1 MPVSFKKTID
11 MKRKLLK
18 YLTVCLTA
26 CLGLQAC
33 DKNFDVINTN
43 PNASATPTPAF
54 VFTKALLDGAGDV
67 LQLLHGTMQYTTSYN
82 DVAGFGAKYVL
93 SQSQQSWTVINNA
106 YPREINEIQQVIGQ
120 VNTNPEQVN
129 LLSTA
134 RIWRVYC
141 FSRVTDLYGDVPYSQ
156 AGKGY
161 TDALYKPAYDE
172 QKNIYADMLKEL
184 DEAAAA
190 LTVGKA
196 TFGAADL
203 IYGGDVP
210 KWKKFSY
217 SLMLRL
223 AMRMTKV
230 NIADAEKWAKKAIAG
245 GVITTDADIAKVG
258 GYVLAGQDINKNPL
272 ALNWLNSDYIK
283 ADGSSNQ
290 EGGKYQDVFINY
302 LKDNKDP
309 RLGVLSVVW
318 VGGKPDTSFAIQKG
332 MSAKLG
338 TKPAD
343 FPTYSEPNPA
353 TILQLNSPYLLLT
366 NAETNFLLAE
376 AALRGWYSGATA
388 SVAYESGITASMKQ
402 WALFGTGGAISTNQ
416 IDTYINYH
424 KLNTAG
430 SFNAQMEQI
439 HTQFWVGVFPN
450 ATEVFA
456 NYRRTGFPA
465 LVPNTYV
472 GNATGGKIFRR
483 FLYPATEQNLNGEN
497 YQAAIARQGADEF
510 LTRMW
515 WDRP

>member
-1 MPVSFKKTID
+1 MKKN
-11 MKRKLLK
+11 LLK
-18 YLTVCLTA
+18 YLAVCIAA
-26 CLGLQAC
+26 CMALQAC
-33 DKNFDVINTN
+33 DKNFEVLNTN
-43 PNASATPTPAF
+43 PNASANPTPAF
-54 VFTKALLDGAGDV
+54 VFTKALLDGTGDV
-67 LQLLHGTMQYTTSYN
+67 LNLLHGTMQYTTSYN
-82 DVAGFGAKYVL
+82 DVAGFGAKYIL
-93 SQSQQSWTVINNA
+93 AQSGQSWPVFNNA
-106 YPREINEIQQVIGQ
+106 YPREINEIQQVIAQ
-120 VNTNPEQVN
+120 VNTNPDQVN
-129 LLSTA
+129 LLATA

-161 TDALYKPAYDE
+161 TEAIYKPVYDQ
-172 QKNIYADMLKEL
+172 QKDIYADMLKEL
-184 DEAAAA
+184 DQAATA
-190 LTVGKA
+190 LTPGKA
-196 TFGAADL
+196 TFGAADV
-203 IYGGDVP
+203 IYAGDVA

-230 NIADAEKWAKKAIAG
+230 DIAQAETWAKKAIAG
-245 GVITTDADIAKVG
+245 GVILNDADIAKVN

-272 ALNWLNSDYIK
+272 ALNWLNSDYVK
-283 ADGSSNQ
+283 ADGVSNQ
-290 EGGKYQDVFINY
+290 EGGKYQDVFIDY
-302 LKDNKDP
+302 LKTNNDP

-318 VGGKPDTSFAIQKG
+318 IGGKADTTSAVQKG

-343 FPTYSEPNPA
+343 FGTYSEPNPA
-353 TILQLNSPYLLLT
+353 TILQLNSPYLLVT

-376 AALRGWYSGATA
+376 AALRGWYSGASA
-388 SVAYESGITASMKQ
+388 STLYESGISASMRQ
-402 WALFGTGGAISTNQ
+402 WALFGTGGTISTNQ
-416 IDTYINYH
+416 IQTYIKYH
-424 KLNTAG
+424 TLNTAG
-430 SFNAQMEQI
+430 SVSAQMEQI

-497 YQAAIARQGADEF
+497 YQATIARQGADEF

>member
-1 MPVSFKKTID
+1 MKKN
-11 MKRKLLK
+11 LLK
-18 YLTVCLTA
+18 YITVCLA
-26 CLGLQAC
+26 GGMLLQSC
-33 DKNFDVINTN
+33 DKNFEALNTN
-43 PNASATPTPAF
+43 PNASPNPTPAY
-54 VFTKALLDGAGDV
+54 VFTKAQLDGAGDV
-67 LQLLHGTMQYTTSYN
+67 LNLLHGTMQYTTSYN

-93 SQSQQSWTVINNA
+93 AQSQQSWTVFNNA
-106 YPREINEIQQVIGQ
+106 YPKEINEITQVINA
-120 VNTNPEQVN
+120 VKANPDQIN
-129 LLSTA
+129 LLSAA
-134 RIWRVYC
+134 RVWRAYC
-141 FSRVTDLYGDVPYSQ
+141 FSRVTDLYGDIPYSD
-156 AGKGY
+156 AAKGY
-161 TDALYKPAYDE
+161 TEAIYKPKYDE
-172 QKNIYADMLKEL
+172 QKAIYADMLKEL
-184 DEAAAA
+184 DEAASAFNA
-190 LTVGKA
+190 SNTT

-203 IYGGDVP
+203 MYAGNVT
-210 KWKKFSY
+210 KWKKFAY

-230 NIADAEKWAKKAIAG
+230 DIAAAETWAKKAIAG
-245 GVITTDADIAKVG
+245 GVIIDDADMARVN

-272 ALNWLNSDYIK
+272 AFNWFNSDYSK
-283 ADGSSNQ
+283 ADGVSNT

-309 RLGVLSVVW
+309 RLAVLSVVW
-318 VGGKPDTSFAIQKG
+318 VNKLADTTSATQKG

-338 TKPAD
+338 TKPTD
-343 FPTYSEPNPA
+343 FGTYSEPNPA

-376 AALRGWYSGATA
+376 AALRGWYSAATA
-388 SVAYESGITASMKQ
+388 STLYENGISAAMRQ
-402 WALFGTGGAISTNQ
+402 WALFGSGNAGVISSNQ
-416 IDTYINYH
+416 IQTYIKYH

-430 SFNAQMEQI
+430 SFAQQMEQI
-439 HTQFWVGVFPN
+439 YTQFWVGVFPN

-456 NYRRTGFPA
+456 SYRRTGYPA

-497 YQAAIARQGADEF
+497 YNAVIARQGPDEF

>member
-1 MPVSFKKTID
+1 
-11 MKRKLLK
+11 MKRNLLK
-18 YLTVCLTA
+18 YLTVCITA
-26 CLGLQAC
+26 CVGLQAC
-33 DKNFDVINTN
+33 DKNFDTINTN
-43 PNASATPTPAF
+43 PNASANPTPAF
-54 VFTKALLDGAGDV
+54 VFTKAQLDGAGDV
-67 LQLLHGTMQYTTSYN
+67 LNLLHGTMQYTTSYN
-82 DVAGFGAKYVL
+82 DVAGFGAKYIL
-93 SQSQQSWTVINNA
+93 SQSQQSWTVFNNA
-106 YPREINEIQQVIGQ
+106 YPREINEVQQVIGQ
-120 VNTNPEQVN
+120 VNTNPDQVN
-129 LLSTA
+129 LLSAA
-134 RIWRVYC
+134 RIWRAYC
-141 FSRVTDLYGDVPYSQ
+141 FSRITDLYGDIPYFD

-161 TDALYKPAYDE
+161 TDAIYKPKYDE

-184 DEAAAA
+184 DEAAIA
-190 LTVGKA
+190 LTPGKT

-203 IYGGDVP
+203 IYGGDVA

-230 NIADAEKWAKKAIAG
+230 DAAMAETWAKKAIAG
-245 GVITTDADIAKVG
+245 GVILTDADVARVN

-283 ADGSSNQ
+283 ADGTSNQ

-302 LKDNKDP
+302 LKDNNDP

-318 VGGKPDTSFAIQKG
+318 TGGKPDTTSAIQKG

-343 FPTYSEPNPA
+343 FGTYSEPNPA

-376 AALRGWYSGATA
+376 AALRGWYSGASA
-388 SVAYESGITASMKQ
+388 SASYENGISASMRQ
-402 WALFGTGGAISTNQ
+402 WSLFGTGGTISSNQ
-416 IDTYINYH
+416 IQTYLKYH
-424 KLNTAG
+424 ALNTAG
-430 SFNAQMEQI
+430 SFAAQMEQI

-450 ATEVFA
+450 AQEVFA

-465 LVPNTYV
+465 LVPNNYV

-497 YQAAIARQGADEF
+497 YQAVIARQGPDEF